1 MMYYVNGQEHLGRNV
16 KIRGH
21 ELQGIEAKRFV
32 TIKKTDK
39 MPTRE
44 NVLKWAEE
52 WKSQKNSNLKW
63 VWVMKIEGNRW
74 KKVMEKIELDNTRV
88 SMSGKI

>member
-1 MMYYVNGQEHLGRNV
+1 MYYINGQEYLGRTV

-21 ELQGIEAKRFV
+21 AVPDVEAKRFV

-52 WKSQKNSNLKW
+52 WKSQKNSTLKK
-63 VWVMKIEGNRW
+63 VWVMQIEGNRW
-74 KKVMEKIELDNTRV
+74 KKVIDVIE
-88 SMSGKI
+88 I

>member
-1 MMYYVNGQEHLGRNV
+1 MYYVNGQECLGRNV
-16 KIRGH
+16 KIRGC
-21 ELQGIEAKRFV
+21 EMQGVEAKRFV

-44 NVLKWAEE
+44 DVLKWAKE
-52 WKSQKNSNLKW
+52 WKSQKNSNLKR

-74 KKVMEKIELDNTRV
+74 KKVMEKIELDNTRK
-88 SMSGKI
+88 SMSEEI